1 MSLEAASLIVL
12 ATVAS
17 MLAARL
23 TYSSICAFS
32 VRTPNDVFPFLLK
45 VDMEALN
52 GTFHPEVEEH
62 FRTNLSTKDFKK
74 MQWKRIHLA
83 VHYSN
88 MVANN
93 VRVFLGWTKYERGE
107 NWKALDP
114 NLRRIVLSLRGACAQ
129 CRLSS
134 FVIRFRLRWWLIR
147 MTLLPFAQPPTFMTL
162 LRFGSAD
169 LISFYQNA
177 TALADAFSRVY
188 GENYHQKL
196 LSAL

>member
-1 MSLEAASLIVL
+1 
-12 ATVAS
+12 
-17 MLAARL
+17 
-23 TYSSICAFS
+23 
-32 VRTPNDVFPFLLK
+32 
-45 VDMEALN
+45 
-52 GTFHPEVEEH
+52 VEEH
-62 FRTNLSTKDFKK
+62 FRGTLSAEDFKK

-83 VHYSN
+83 IHYCN

-93 VRVFLGWTKYERGE
+93 ARVFLGWTKYERGE

-114 NLRRIVLSLRGACAQ
+114 DLQGMILSLRDACTQ

-134 FVIRFRLRWWLIR
+134 FVIRLRLRWWLVR
-147 MTLLPFAQPPTFMTL
+147 MTLLPFAEPPTFKTL

-177 TALADAFSRVY
+177 TALAEGFSRVY

-196 LSAL
+196 VSAL

>member
-1 MSLEAASLIVL
+1 MIVGALAFALLVAAAVI
-12 ATVAS
+12 AY
-17 MLAARL
+17 RL
-23 TYSSICAFS
+23 TTRFS
-32 VRTPNDVFPFLLK
+32 VRTPNDVFPFLMS

-62 FRTNLSTKDFKK
+62 FRTSLSAEEFKK

-83 VHYSN
+83 IHYCN

-93 VRVFLGWTKYERGE
+93 ARVFLGWTKYERGE
-107 NWKALDP
+107 NWKVLDRD
-114 NLRRIVLSLRGACAQ
+114 LQGMVLSLRDACAQ

-134 FVIRFRLRWWLIR
+134 FFVRLRLRWWLVR
-147 MTLLPFAQPPTFMTL
+147 MTLLPFTQPPTFRTL

-177 TALADAFSRVY
+177 TALAEGFSRVY
-188 GENYHQKL
+188 GENYHEKL
-196 LSAL
+196 VGAL

>member
-1 MSLEAASLIVL
+1 MITGAL
-12 ATVAS
+12 AFAFL
-17 MLAARL
+17 LAAAMIAYRL
-23 TYSSICAFS
+23 TTRFS

-62 FRTNLSTKDFKK
+62 FRASLSAEDFRKI
-74 MQWKRIHLA
+74 QWKRIHLA
-83 VHYSN
+83 IHYCNMLSN
-88 MVANN
+88 NA
-93 VRVFLGWTKYERGE
+93 RVFLGWTKYERGE

-114 NLRRIVLSLRGACAQ
+114 DLQGMVLSLRGACAQ
-129 CRLSS
+129 CRLAS
-134 FVIRFRLRWWLIR
+134 FAIRLRLRWWLVR
-147 MTLLPFAQPPTFMTL
+147 MTLLPFAEPPTFRTL

-188 GENYHQKL
+188 GESYHQKL
-196 LSAL
+196 VQAL